1 MRILYLCQ
9 DHGVPVMG
17 QKGSSTHVR
26 EFARALQKEG
36 HDVHVLCSLCAPASA
51 AQNPD
56 AFIPPFPLTELRPSR
71 SKLLGYDLRNYLH
84 NWPFYYA
91 AKRIIS
97 ELRIEAIYE
106 RFSLYGLA
114 GDWLG
119 RRLLLPRVVEGN
131 AFLSRE
137 HRTKLHFPQWAER
150 CENQVLRGAPA
161 LTAVAEPLREE
172 MLARGAR
179 PNAVHILPTAVDT
192 DLFHPDSE
200 RRNAVRDRLHLQNK
214 FVIGY
219 VGGLAG
225 WHGISSLLDMA
236 AILKEH
242 RTDFVFLIVGGEE
255 RHVRE
260 QETNARARGLET
272 HFIFTGSLPYPE
284 VPAHINAMDAA
295 IVPDTLPWTCPTK
308 LFEYQASGVPSAA
321 PDYPGVTQALTD
333 GVEGLL
339 FPKKNVP
346 EAAQRLLTLMENPE
360 RCAEIAT
367 RARAR
372 VCAEHAWSCN
382 VKTVLGFFE
391 AQRANRP

>member
-1 MRILYLCQ
+1 
-9 DHGVPVMG
+9 V
-17 QKGSSTHVR
+17 
-26 EFARALQKEG
+26 
-36 HDVHVLCSLCAPASA
+36 
-51 AQNPD
+51 
-56 AFIPPFPLTELRPSR
+56 
-71 SKLLGYDLRNYLH
+71 
-84 NWPFYYA
+84 
-91 AKRIIS
+91 
-97 ELRIEAIYE
+97 EA
-106 RFSLYGLA
+106 
-114 GDWLG
+114 
-119 RRLLLPRVVEGN
+119 N

-137 HRTKLHFPQWAER
+137 HRAKLHFPQWAER

-172 MLARGAR
+172 MFARGAQ
-179 PNAVHILPTAVDT
+179 PGCVHILPTAVDT
-192 DLFHPDSE
+192 DLFHPDPE
-200 RRNAVRDRLHLQNK
+200 RRNAVRERLQLQDK

-260 QETNARARGLET
+260 QETNARTRGLEA

-308 LFEYQASGVPSAA
+308 LFEYQASGVPSVA

-339 FPKKNVP
+339 FPKKNVQ

-367 RARAR
+367 RAQAR
-372 VCAEHAWSCN
+372 VGAEHAWSCN
-382 VKTVLGFFE
+382 VKTVFGFLE
-391 AQRANRP
+391 AQRAK